1 VDGRER
7 ITCSANDRIHV
18 DDAVEEIWMELAKMV
33 ALVTGASSGIGRLL
47 ALSLAEKG
55 ARVALVARRA
65 DLLCE
70 LPAEIRRRGG
80 DSLAVPCDVA
90 DPAQVQAASTR
101 VLEHYG
107 AVDLLVNNAGYGH
120 HRSFLEW
127 ELADIER
134 MMRVNYFGAVYF
146 TRALLP
152 QMVARRSGW
161 IVFVASVAGKI
172 AVPDESAYV
181 ATKFALVGFAEAVSL
196 ELEDQGVHVLTV
208 CPGAIRTP
216 FFDDEALDRLP
227 PAARRTMVE
236 PERLVEAILK
246 ALARGKREITHPRFM
261 ALAYVVRAMAPGFF
275 RRQVRRQTIDA
286 FNKKRAPGRGLPRSS

>member
-1 VDGRER
+1 MRKLTELRGR
-7 ITCSANDRIHV
+7 T
-18 DDAVEEIWMELAKMV
+18 

-65 DLLCE
+65 DLLEE
-70 LPAEIRRRGG
+70 LAAEIRRRGG

-134 MMRVNYFGAVYF
+134 MMRVNYLGAVAF
-146 TRALLP
+146 TKALLP
-152 QMVARRSGW
+152 QMGALRAGW
-161 IVFVASVAGKI
+161 IGCFASVAGKI
-172 AVPDESAYV
+172 AVPY
-181 ATKFALVGFAEAVSL
+181 
-196 ELEDQGVHVLTV
+196 
-208 CPGAIRTP
+208 
-216 FFDDEALDRLP
+216 
-227 PAARRTMVE
+227 
-236 PERLVEAILK
+236 
-246 ALARGKREITHPRFM
+246 
-261 ALAYVVRAMAPGFF
+261 
-275 RRQVRRQTIDA
+275 
-286 FNKKRAPGRGLPRSS
+286 